1 MKTDTH
7 ILSLDTTEA
16 TLDLVGGKGQSLAS
30 MTSAGFDVPG
40 GFYLT
45 TTAYRSFVKAN
56 DLQTKIIEL
65 AKPEIGKY
73 TLSFDAA
80 AESIQALIG
89 EPEFPEEIAD
99 EIVKAYAAL
108 DGENPAVAVRSSAN
122 AEDLPDMSFA
132 GQQDTYLNIRG
143 EEALLA
149 AVQNCWASLWT
160 ARAISYRHQMGIDQ
174 DAVAMAVVVQLMVP
188 SDVSGIL
195 FTANPVT
202 GERSEII
209 INASF
214 GLGEAVVSGQ
224 VTPDTFVMD
233 RESLKSKETTIGTK
247 EQQIVSDGDQG
258 VRLEDITE
266 DARDE
271 SSLSEGELEAL
282 GSLALSI
289 EKHYG
294 GVPQDI
300 EWALTFP
307 RGTPSGSPAEGSD
320 VHIHLLQSRPITN
333 LPPQPIPDVWEP
345 TPPARVMVRRQIVE
359 NIPGPCCPLFE
370 ELYLWEGMQL
380 EQPGGR
386 ADSEEWEQTMSG
398 PLYVTVNG
406 IAYQRQDFRPEP
418 VGPLSK
424 AFLIPGVNDES
435 GRTEE
440 EASQELFQMLRDGTK
455 TPEQDALAK
464 DDMALFRDALN
475 KEDRDA
481 FDAMAKE
488 QDSETLP
495 QRLTVPESENMRMFA
510 HHRTITC
517 DENIR
522 GWRER
527 AAPELAATIE
537 KWRDIDPA
545 AASDEELLTGIRE
558 LAHGEGRYWSGRN
571 GGKVFGVIKTCDEQL
586 NAFLQENLP
595 EQNLTSGMFLSGF
608 PSRLMEANEDL
619 CAISK
624 RIQANESL
632 RELTLITPNTRLIE
646 ELKKHPDA
654 APIMNDIRAYLETY
668 GHQGYSLDFV
678 EPPPVDEPSPVMATL
693 QTMVGDPD
701 YDPRQHDRDATEK
714 REAAFK
720 KVEQELSG
728 LTYWQFRYRI
738 WHAYRYYPYREN
750 LLFPIGSSWPV
761 LRPLAAE
768 FGSRMVDIGT
778 FKLADD
784 TYYLRM
790 AELRGCAEAGGK
802 GKSLPH
808 YGQLAAEQRE
818 LREARKRLRAPSA
831 IPPEVIGNIWISE
844 VQVENDPNSD
854 IINGIPVSPGSVT
867 ASASLINSPVEFDK
881 MEPDSILVC
890 PMTTPAWTQLFAHAR
905 GLVTDIGGILGH
917 GSIVARE
924 FGIPAVVG
932 TGVSTERIEH
942 GRQIAVD
949 GDAGTVSILSED

>member
-1 MKTDTH
+1 MKADTH
-7 ILSLDTTEA
+7 ILSLDTTGA
-16 TLDLVGGKGQSLAS
+16 TLDLIGGKGQSLAS
-30 MTSAGFDVPG
+30 MTSAGFDVPS

-45 TTAYRSFVKAN
+45 TAAYRSFIETN

-73 TLSFDAA
+73 TLSFDGAA
-80 AESIQALIG
+80 DSIQALIG
-89 EPEFPEEIAD
+89 KPELPEEIAD
-99 EIVKAYAAL
+99 EIVKAYGTL
-108 DGENPAVAVRSSAN
+108 QGENPSVAVRSSAN

-132 GQQDTYLNIRG
+132 GQQDTYLNVRG
-143 EEALLA
+143 EQALLA

-271 SSLSEGELEAL
+271 SSLSEGELKAL
-282 GSLALSI
+282 GSLALKI

-300 EWALTFP
+300 EWAI
-307 RGTPSGSPAEGSD
+307 AEGRLF
-320 VHIHLLQSRPITN
+320 LLQSRPITN

-345 TPPARVMVRRQIVE
+345 APPARVMVRRQIVE

-380 EQPGGR
+380 ELPGGR
-386 ADSEEWEQTMSG
+386 ADSEEWEQSMSG

-418 VGPLSK
+418 VGPLSMS
-424 AFLIPGVNDES
+424 FVIPGVNDES

-440 EASQELFQMLRDGTK
+440 EASRELLQELRDSTK
-455 TPEQDALAK
+455 TPEQDILAK
-464 DDMALFRDALN
+464 ADMALFRDSLN

-481 FDAMAKE
+481 FDLMAKE
-488 QDSETLP
+488 QDSEILP
-495 QRLTVPESENMRMFA
+495 QRLTVPESDNMRMFA
-510 HHRTITC
+510 HHRTTTC

-527 AAPELAATIE
+527 AAPELAATIG

-545 AASDEELLTGIRE
+545 TASDEELLTGIRE

-624 RIQANESL
+624 QIQANESL
-632 RELTLITPNTRLIE
+632 RKLTLITPNTRLIE
-646 ELKKHPDA
+646 ELEKHPDA
-654 APIMNDIRAYLETY
+654 APILKDIRAYLDTY

-678 EPPPVDEPSPVMATL
+678 EPPPLDEPSPVMATL

-701 YDPRQHDRDATEK
+701 YDPRQHDRDATDK
-714 REAAFK
+714 REAAFE

-738 WHAYRYYPYREN
+738 WHAYRYYPYRED

-761 LRPLAAE
+761 LRPLATE
-768 FGSRMVDIGT
+768 FGRRMVDLGT

-790 AELRGCAEAGGK
+790 GELRECAEARHEQ
-802 GKSLPH
+802 KSLAH
-808 YGQLAAEQRE
+808 YGRLAAEQRE

-844 VQVENDPNSD
+844 VQVENDPDSD

-867 ASASLINSPVEFDK
+867 ASASIINSPVEFDK

-890 PMTTPAWTQLFAHAR
+890 PMTTPAWTQLFTHAS

-949 GDAGTVSILSED
+949 GDAGTVLILSED

>member
-7 ILSLDTTEA
+7 TLSLDTIEA

-45 TTAYRSFVKAN
+45 TTAYRSFLKAN
-56 DLQTKIIEL
+56 DLQTKIVEL
-65 AKPEIGKY
+65 AKPEIGKH

-89 EPEFPEEIAD
+89 KPEFPEEIAV
-99 EIVKAYAAL
+99 EIRSAYAAL
-108 DGENPAVAVRSSAN
+108 EGDDPAVAVRSSAN

-143 EEALLA
+143 EDALLT

-174 DAVAMAVVVQLMVP
+174 DVVAMAVVVQLMVA
-188 SDVSGIL
+188 SDVAGIL

-233 RESLKSKETTIGTK
+233 RESLKAKETTIGTK
-247 EQQIVSDGDQG
+247 EHQIVSDGDQG
-258 VRLEDITE
+258 VRLEDIIE
-266 DARDE
+266 DTRGE
-271 SSLSEGELEAL
+271 SSLSEGELKAL
-282 GSLALSI
+282 GSLALKI

-300 EWALTFP
+300 EWAIKDGELW
-307 RGTPSGSPAEGSD
+307 
-320 VHIHLLQSRPITN
+320 LLQSRPITN

-359 NIPGPCCPLFE
+359 NIPGPVCPLFE
-370 ELYLWEGMQL
+370 ELYLWEGLQL

-440 EASQELFQMLRDGTK
+440 EASQELFQMLRDATK

-464 DDMALFRDALN
+464 DDMALFRNSLN

-488 QDSETLP
+488 QDIETLP

-517 DENIR
+517 DENIK

-527 AAPELAATIE
+527 AAPKLAATIE
-537 KWRDIDPA
+537 KWRDIDPG
-545 AASDEELLTGIRE
+545 AASDGDLLTGIRD
-558 LAHGEGRYWSGRN
+558 LAHAEGRYWSGRN

-586 NAFLQENLP
+586 NAFLHENLP

-619 CAISK
+619 CEISK
-624 RIQANESL
+624 QIQANDSL
-632 RELTLITPNTRLIE
+632 RELTLITPNTRLLD

-654 APIMNDIRAYLETY
+654 APIVKDIRAYLDTY

-678 EPPPVDEPSPVMATL
+678 EPPPVDEPSPVLATL

-701 YDPRQHDRDATEK
+701 YDPKQHDLDATEK
-714 REAAFK
+714 RQAAFN
-720 KVEQELSG
+720 KVKEALSG
-728 LTYWQFRYRI
+728 LTYWQFRYRV
-738 WHAYRYYPYREN
+738 WHAYRYYPFRED
-750 LLFPIGSSWPV
+750 LLFPLGSAWPL
-761 LRPLAAE
+761 LRPFATE
-768 FGSRMVDIGT
+768 FGRRMVNMGT

-784 TYYLRM
+784 TYYLQM
-790 AELRGCAEAGGK
+790 AELRECAEARREETP
-802 GKSLPH
+802 LPH
-808 YGQLAAEQRE
+808 YGQLAAERRE

-854 IINGIPVSPGSVT
+854 TINGIPVSPGSVI
-867 ASASLINSPVEFDK
+867 APASLINSPAEFDQ

-932 TGVSTERIEH
+932 TGISTERIVH
-942 GRQIAVD
+942 GQRIAID